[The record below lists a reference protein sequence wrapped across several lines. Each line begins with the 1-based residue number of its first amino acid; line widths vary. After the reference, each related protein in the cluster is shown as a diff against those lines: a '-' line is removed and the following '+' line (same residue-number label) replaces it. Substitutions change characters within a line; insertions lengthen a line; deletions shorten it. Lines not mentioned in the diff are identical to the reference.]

1 MEKERIGIDPLP
13 LIIFI
18 IIAIA
23 VFKCGRS
30 WQGHMKES
38 QNDPRVQERIKQERE
53 DLNNR
58 LLDRHFE
65 EDARRKR

>member
-1 MEKERIGIDPLP
+1 M
-13 LIIFI
+13 IFN
-18 IIAIA
+18 
-23 VFKCGRS
+23 FSRS
-30 WQGHMKES
+30 CKASMKES
-38 QNDPRVQERIKQERE
+38 RNDPRVQEKMKQERE

>member
-1 MEKERIGIDPLP
+1 MKKEGNGSLSI
-13 LIIFI
+13 IIFI
-18 IIAIA
+18 VIAIA

-30 WQGHMKES
+30 YDKSMKEVRK
-38 QNDPRVQERIKQERE
+38 DPRYLERIKQERE

-58 LLDRHFE
+58 LLDKHFE

>member
-1 MEKERIGIDPLP
+1 
-13 LIIFI
+13 
-18 IIAIA
+18 
-23 VFKCGRS
+23 
-30 WQGHMKES
+30 MKES
-38 QNDPRVQERIKQERE
+38 RNDPRVQEKMKQERE

>member
-1 MEKERIGIDPLP
+1 MKQENSNPLR
-13 LIIFI
+13 LIIPI
-18 IIAIA
+18 IIVGVI
-23 VFKCGRS
+23 FNFSRS
-30 WQGHMKES
+30 CMASMKES
-38 QNDPRVQERIKQERE
+38 RNDPRVQEKIKQERE